1 MTTETIR
8 FAPDILSRLGEE
20 LVPHPDQG
28 LIELVR
34 NSYDADAIKCTIEIH
49 PEGGGLIQIDD
60 DGDGMDAAALR
71 QGFLVV
77 GRSQKSAS
85 TYTRLHR
92 RQVGDKGLGRLA
104 ALRLGRL
111 VRIATRPRNEPGAE
125 YQLSIDWRKFDD
137 ADVVESVPIEV
148 KRVRTDSKHGT
159 SIEIRD
165 WKTRMGRPQIRRLAR
180 GLVLLADP
188 FVETPHAFR
197 PRLVAPEFADLE
209 SRVKEAYFS
218 AANYHLEA
226 RVDDAG
232 RPTAFV
238 SDAHGKR
245 LFTARGAAMRAEP
258 YRTPPAKFDLWTYLL
273 GSSFVSRG
281 ASRDEVRG
289 WLEVV
294 GGVHVYYRGLR
305 VYPYGEPGHDW
316 LDMNLGRVRSPEER
330 PSTNNSIGKV
340 IVDDP
345 TGLLL
350 QKTDRSGFV
359 ENEEFQELRQFC
371 VDALDWM
378 ANERLKAAERRR
390 AEERRRLPQ
399 ETERAKKRVEEI
411 IATLPPSK
419 RPELAQAY
427 TRLESAQ
434 RREADR
440 LRQDL
445 LLYRTLGTVG
455 TTIALFAHEAPR
467 SLDQIL
473 GMAKAVLERA
483 QKLVSP
489 SDLGRLE
496 KPLGV
501 ISESARSLQ
510 SFAQLPRRLLD
521 QSRRRVG
528 ILEVNGCVRETIEV
542 FSDLAKATN
551 VDIVCELVDEDPRI
565 HGTKAALDSV
575 VANLISNS
583 INAFIADTSPRTKG
597 RRVQVETGLSDSQVT
612 IRVSDNG
619 PGIRGIDLDDIWL
632 PGRTT
637 TVRGTGLGL
646 TIVRDT
652 VSDLGGTVTAAGH
665 GSLGGA
671 EFLVQLPRRQ

>member
-1 MTTETIR
+1 MN
-8 FAPDILSRLGEE
+8 AVD
-20 LVPHPDQG
+20 
-28 LIELVR
+28 
-34 NSYDADAIKCTIEIH
+34 
-49 PEGGGLIQIDD
+49 
-60 DGDGMDAAALR
+60 LR

-77 GRSQKSAS
+77 GRSQKSGS
-85 TYTRLHR
+85 GFTRLHR

-104 ALRLGRL
+104 ALRLGRF
-111 VRIATRPRNEPGAE
+111 VRVASRPRSEPRVE
-125 YQLSIDWRKFDD
+125 YQLSIDWKRFDD
-137 ADVVESVPIEV
+137 AELVESVPIEV
-148 KRVRTDSKHGT
+148 ECVHTDLKPGT
-159 SIEIRD
+159 SIEIREL
-165 WKTRMGRPQIRRLAR
+165 KTRMGRPQIRRLAR
-180 GLVLLADP
+180 GLVLLSDP
-188 FVETPHAFR
+188 FTETRRAFR
-197 PRLVAPEFADLE
+197 PRLISPEFTDFE
-209 SRVKEAYFS
+209 SRVKDSYFG

-226 RVDDAG
+226 RIDKNG
-232 RPTAFV
+232 HPTAFV
-238 SDAHGKR
+238 SDPQGKR
-245 LFTARGAAMRAEP
+245 LFTARRGAFRKEVYSAPQAVFE
-258 YRTPPAKFDLWTYLL
+258 LWTYLL
-273 GSSFVSRG
+273 GQSFVRRG

-340 IVDDP
+340 VLDDP
-345 TGLLL
+345 DGLLL

-359 ENEEFQELRQFC
+359 ENEAFQELRQFC
-371 VDALDWM
+371 IDALDWM

-419 RPELAQAY
+419 RPELEQAY
-427 TRLESAQ
+427 TKLESAQ

-455 TTIALFAHEAPR
+455 TTVALFAHEAPR

-473 GMAKAVLERA
+473 AMAKAASQRA
-483 QKLVSP
+483 AQLVEP
-489 SDLGRLE
+489 SVVSRLE

-501 ISESARSLQ
+501 IAESARALQ

-528 ILEVNGCVRETIEV
+528 ILDVNASVQETVEV
-542 FSDLAKATN
+542 FADLTKATN
-551 VDIVCELVDEDPRI
+551 VDVSCELVDENPRI
-565 HGTKAALDSV
+565 YGSKAALDSV
-575 VANLISNS
+575 VANLLSNS
-583 INAFIADTSPRTKG
+583 INAFISDTSPRTVG
-597 RRVQVETGLSDSQVT
+597 RRVEIQTGLSDSQVT
-612 IRVSDNG
+612 IRVSDSG
-619 PGIRGIDLDDIWL
+619 PGIRGIDLDDMWL

-637 TVRGTGLGL
+637 TERGTGLGL

-652 VSDLGGTVTAAGH
+652 VTDLGGTVTAVGH
-665 GSLGGA
+665 GLLGGA